1 MNNKKYSRLLVGL
14 YLLLSVALTLPMLA
28 GCSGDDKV
36 YQIGISQIV
45 THPALD
51 ATRDGVIAGMAEEG
65 YIEGENVEFDYQ
77 TSEGD
82 SSLVASIA
90 QTFVGEPK
98 DAIVTIATPDSQA
111 TVSAAEGTDIPV
123 IFSAVTDPI
132 GAGLVTD
139 WTSHAAENVTGV
151 SDMIVVS
158 DDVELIME
166 IIPGLTTLGTLYN
179 AGEDNSVFLTAKLHE
194 AADDLGITIVEA
206 TVSTSADVLPA
217 AQSLVGKVDAIWVGT
232 DNTVVSG
239 LEALI
244 GVCEDNQI
252 PFFPSD
258 EPSIERGGI
267 AAYGFDYYDIGVQTG
282 KMLARVLKA
291 DGGASGIEV
300 EKGMVISLS
309 INTAAAER
317 MGITLSQAII
327 DRAVTVYDE

>member
-1 MNNKKYSRLLVGL
+1 MMSKKLLVTLSRGL
-14 YLLLSVALTLPMLA
+14 VLALLATMLV
-28 GCSGDDKV
+28 GCGGEEKL
-36 YQIGISQIV
+36 YKIGISQIV

-51 ATRDGVIAGMAEEG
+51 ATREGVIAGMLEAG
-65 YIEGENVEFDYQ
+65 YIEGETVEFDYQ

-90 QTFVGEPK
+90 QKFVSEPK

-123 IFSAVTDPI
+123 IFSAVTDPV

-139 WTSHAAENVTGV
+139 WKSHAGENVTGV

-158 DDVELIME
+158 DDVKLILE
-166 IIPGLTTLGTLYN
+166 IIPDLKTLGTVYN
-179 AGEDNSVFLTAKLHE
+179 AGEDNSVFLTSKLHE

-206 TVSTSADVLPA
+206 TVSTTADVLSA
-217 AQSLVGKVDAIWVGT
+217 SQSLVGKVDAIWVGT
-232 DNTVVSG
+232 DNAVVAG

-244 GVCEDNQI
+244 KVCEENKI
-252 PFFPSD
+252 PLFPSD

-267 AAYGFDYYDIGVQTG
+267 GAYGFDYHDIGVQTG
-282 KMLARVLKA
+282 RMLARVLEA
-291 DGGASGIEV
+291 GGDASKIEV
-300 EKGMVISLS
+300 EKGQVISLS

-317 MGITLSQAII
+317 LGVTLPQAII
-327 DRAVTVYDE
+327 DKADTIYTK